1 MMTKSAHQPVVAVI
15 AEIIMTVREFFF
27 VVLFL
32 FFGHTRSMTS
42 RLIVIVGL
50 ILLAIL
56 FGVLRWWFFTYD
68 VTPHEI
74 TLKKGVFIRKY
85 VHMPFERIQTITRTQ
100 PFYFQ
105 PFDVY
110 RVSIETSGKKDDRLV
125 FSALRLTQ
133 IEVIE
138 QYRQQSQT
146 KTTESKEVPK
156 ADHVY
161 HIQTSELVVFA
172 LTSLGSLGIFG
183 ALATVIS
190 ELSMHMP
197 QDLVAKFDH
206 WFSGQTFAGYIM
218 ILAVILIVSLVI
230 AFARIYNR
238 YYHFTLTRFGVHLAI
253 TQGLLTKKE
262 IQLRLSRIQAVHYE
276 QSLLRRWVNL
286 ATINVLLASSGR
298 GDKEKQDKTTI
309 IPVVSSSKAY
319 HVLSD
324 FLPSY
329 RLITPK
335 KAIGIDHAMFY
346 ERRYE
351 VLMSLI
357 YLTLPTVI
365 YFGCAYVWHWP
376 TIYSVIGIFILSVL
390 IIYVMICAAV
400 RMTDQRLVIE
410 QETLTLQTSQW
421 LTKHVYT
428 IPRDKIQGAKAT
440 QSYFMIKSQAQ
451 HLRVIIRNG
460 DGAKMI
466 DMRYLPEAE
475 VKRIV
480 RWITHVK

>member
-42 RLIVIVGL
+42 RLIVVVGL

-156 ADHVY
+156 ADHV
-161 HIQTSELVVFA
+161 
-172 LTSLGSLGIFG
+172 
-183 ALATVIS
+183 
-190 ELSMHMP
+190 
-197 QDLVAKFDH
+197 
-206 WFSGQTFAGYIM
+206 
-218 ILAVILIVSLVI
+218 
-230 AFARIYNR
+230 
-238 YYHFTLTRFGVHLAI
+238 
-253 TQGLLTKKE
+253 
-262 IQLRLSRIQAVHYE
+262 
-276 QSLLRRWVNL
+276 
-286 ATINVLLASSGR
+286 
-298 GDKEKQDKTTI
+298 
-309 IPVVSSSKAY
+309 
-319 HVLSD
+319 
-324 FLPSY
+324 
-329 RLITPK
+329 
-335 KAIGIDHAMFY
+335 
-346 ERRYE
+346 
-351 VLMSLI
+351 
-357 YLTLPTVI
+357 
-365 YFGCAYVWHWP
+365 
-376 TIYSVIGIFILSVL
+376 
-390 IIYVMICAAV
+390 
-400 RMTDQRLVIE
+400 
-410 QETLTLQTSQW
+410 
-421 LTKHVYT
+421 
-428 IPRDKIQGAKAT
+428 
-440 QSYFMIKSQAQ
+440 
-451 HLRVIIRNG
+451 
-460 DGAKMI
+460 
-466 DMRYLPEAE
+466 
-475 VKRIV
+475 
-480 RWITHVK
+480 